1 MLPGALEAENAALR
15 SELGRRMEEVAR
27 LLELEGGQNQ
37 LLREQL
43 DKRGV
48 EVGRTPFRRNVS
60 VEEKKYAEQSHML
73 SPLPDQ
79 INEWLFGSA

>member
-48 EVGRTPFRRNVS
+48 EVRRMPNRRNDCVKTRMS
-60 VEEKKYAEQSHML
+60 LGRVLCCHPNRIKSMRGCML
-73 SPLPDQ
+73 C
-79 INEWLFGSA
+79 